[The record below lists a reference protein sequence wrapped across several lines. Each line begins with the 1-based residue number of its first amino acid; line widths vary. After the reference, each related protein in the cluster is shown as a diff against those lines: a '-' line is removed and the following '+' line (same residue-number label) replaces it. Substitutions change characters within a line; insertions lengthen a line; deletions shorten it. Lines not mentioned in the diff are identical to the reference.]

1 MPSESASTLF
11 DKTINLNSC
20 NVSNNFPSAGP
31 SRNSASNPDLLRKY
45 PDESVFLAGLFVRTV
60 PVVNGVGLLE
70 PDSLFDLPRVRGRT
84 LVSDWMSLVAPL
96 PATSRCRLP
105 FPLIAAPV
113 VVVGKGCP
121 KLENAVEV
129 KD

>member
-20 NVSNNFPSAGP
+20 KVSNNLPSAGP
-31 SRNSASNPDLLRKY
+31 SRNSASKPDLLIKY
-45 PDESVFLAGLFVRTV
+45 PDESVFLAGLFVLTV
-60 PVVNGVGLLE
+60 PVINGVGLLE

-84 LVSDWMSLVAPL
+84 LVSDWISVVAPL
-96 PATSRCRLP
+96 LPTSRWRLP
-105 FPLIAAPV
+105 LPLLAVAV
-113 VVVGKGCP
+113 VVVDKGCP
-121 KLENAVEV
+121 KLENAVDV